1 MPRRILIADDHF
13 AVREGVQALLRDT
26 WPSYEYGGVPNQPE
40 LMAKLAASHW
50 DLVLLDLT
58 MPGRSGL
65 EIISDVHKLAPDCR
79 IVILTVFEDE
89 EKISRAISAGA
100 SGYLVKTS
108 RAETVVE
115 AIIEASQGGSPMS
128 PKVAASVVKML
139 AKLTKPAAQ
148 PVSLSPREHDLLK
161 LLVEDEFV
169 RGGWDVPFLGQV
181 AHEMSHTVKAKHLRL
196 EPVRQHALL
205 EILIIRHCRIKHF
218 RPQLCYGFAGVWAG
232 LDDFFVF
239 TH

>member
-1 MPRRILIADDHF
+1 MKPETLIQTWIVEDHDTFRRSLQRLCAPERGLASAAAF
-13 AVREGVQALLRDT
+13 ANAET
-26 WPSYEYGGVPNQPE
+26 
-40 LMAKLAASHW
+40 MLAALKSASS
-50 DLVLLDLT
+50 DQKPDVLLLDVGL
-58 MPGRSGL
+58 PGRSGL

-139 AKLTKPAAQ
+139 AKLTKPTAQ
-148 PVSLSPREHDLLK
+148 PVSLSPREHDLLA
-161 LLVEDEFV
+161 LLVEGLTAKEIAERLQVSIHTTSTHTRNLFTK
-169 RGGWDVPFLGQV
+169 LGVHSRAAAV
-181 AHEMSHTVKAKHLRL
+181 ARALKDRL
-196 EPVRQHALL
+196 V
-205 EILIIRHCRIKHF
+205 
-218 RPQLCYGFAGVWAG
+218 
-232 LDDFFVF
+232 
-239 TH
+239 